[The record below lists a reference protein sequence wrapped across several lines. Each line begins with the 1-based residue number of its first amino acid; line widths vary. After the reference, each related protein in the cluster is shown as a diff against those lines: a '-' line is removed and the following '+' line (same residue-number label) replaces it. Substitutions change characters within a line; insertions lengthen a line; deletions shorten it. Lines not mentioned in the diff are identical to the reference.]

1 MDISLTPGIER
12 FLRIKVAEGLYDS
25 INEAI
30 NATLSIAINKECIS
44 QEDIV
49 KLNAEI
55 QVGID
60 DADNGNLSDAFV
72 FLDELRKKI
81 ILS

>member
-25 INEAI
+25 LNEAI

-44 QEDIV
+44 QEDIAE
-49 KLNAEI
+49 LNAEI

-72 FLDELRKKI
+72 FLDELRKKYE
-81 ILS
+81 